1 MLSLQV
7 SNSSNIPRYDRLQDT
22 RNGALRYAVWYYG
35 PQKRTLL
42 AYEFDKKNLNGFFNE
57 VRANLNF
64 QQIEE
69 SRHTREYRRYDR
81 LDSRVEKIKVYGFVI
96 DGRKTHGKH
105 DLTLGVDGQLN
116 DLRSTARRKNI
127 NTGVHSKLDTRYPD
141 GDNNMNNFAAFAQH
155 SVKMLEDKFVI
166 TSGLRL
172 QVSSL
177 HSTIIDT
184 ATQLHLPYTDIRQS
198 NFAVTGNLGVV
209 YNAASGTRFTS
220 VFSSGF
226 RAPNIDDLSRIF
238 ESNSGSR
245 QLVVPNPDIKPE
257 YTYNIDLGV
266 SQVFGEKLKV
276 EVTAFYTWFK
286 NAIVLAGFKYNG
298 QDSILYQGVRSR
310 VIANQN
316 RNNAF
321 LYGFNGS
328 ITADISKGLSV
339 SSTINYTYGR
349 YKTDPA
355 ALTTVYE
362 KQADKSYAI
371 VTRHVP
377 EKPLDH
383 IPPVFGKTSLL
394 YHRQRFNVECFLL
407 YNRSKRLDEYNAEGE
422 DNGQYATQEGSL
434 AWTTYNLRG
443 SFKVNRIITLQA
455 AVENITDRN
464 YRYFASG
471 FSAAGRNVIMSV
483 RANF

>member
-1 MLSLQV
+1 MTNSNPLIQKFSGYRQWDLSQKMLYRPAENITHMLSLQL
-7 SNSSNIPRYDRLQDT
+7 SNSGNVPRYDRLQDK
-22 RNGALRYAVWYYG
+22 RNGALRYASWYYG
-35 PQKRTLL
+35 PQQRTLV
-42 AYEFDKKNLNGFFNE
+42 AYEFDMEKLKGFFNQ

-64 QQIEE
+64 QNIEE

-96 DGRKTHGKH
+96 DGRKIRGNH
-105 DLTLGVDGQLN
+105 DLTLGIDGQLN
-116 DLRSTARRKNI
+116 DLRSTARRTNI
-127 NTGVHSKLDTRYPD
+127 STGVQTRLDTRYPD
-141 GDNNMNNFAAFAQH
+141 GENNMNNFAAFAQH
-155 SVKMLEDKFVI
+155 AVKILEDKVAV
-166 TSGLRL
+166 TSGLRVQL
-172 QVSSL
+172 SSL
-177 HSTIIDT
+177 HSTILDT
-184 ATQLHLPYTDIRQS
+184 ATQLHVPYTDIRQ
-198 NFAVTGNLGVV
+198 NNYAVTGNLGAV
-209 YNAASGTRFTS
+209 YNAESGTRISS

-238 ESNSGSR
+238 ESNSDSR

-257 YTYNIDLGV
+257 YTYNVDLGV
-266 SQVFGEKLKV
+266 SQVFAEKFKV

-286 NAIVLAGFKYNG
+286 NAIVLAGFTYKG

-316 RNNAF
+316 RNNAY

-328 ITADISKGLSV
+328 ISADITKGLSV
-339 SSTINYTYGR
+339 SSTINYTHGR

-371 VTRHVP
+371 VTRHVS

-407 YNRSKRLDEYNAEGE
+407 YNGSK
-422 DNGQYATQEGSL
+422 
-434 AWTTYNLRG
+434 
-443 SFKVNRIITLQA
+443 
-455 AVENITDRN
+455 
-464 YRYFASG
+464 
-471 FSAAGRNVIMSV
+471 
-483 RANF
+483 